1 MQTSDPRT
9 NDLIDTDVR
18 RTGTVA
24 QSVKYIPASIFPAL
38 YAVHRLYRSY
48 RPRRLPTFTSLTLLE
63 LYVAAATPVL
73 VKCIS
78 VPDAVDAML
87 DEDGYTIILA
97 SKRLRGEMAR
107 NPNIHQSFK
116 NLDATNSQ
124 TPRGRELQARLK
136 WLREG
141 MYILVAY
148 SSAVYAM
155 RPPVCL

>member
-63 LYVAAATPVL
+63 LYIAAATPVL
-73 VKCIS
+73 VKCLS
-78 VPDAVDAML
+78 VTDAVDAML

-97 SKRLRGEMAR
+97 GKRLRREMAR
-107 NPNIHQSFK
+107 DPRVYQSFK
-116 NLDATNSQ
+116 NLDARNSQ
-124 TPRGRELQARLK
+124 TARGRELQKRLK